1 METNLSHRGVHIVA
15 CAVECERI
23 TIRSIPLDGI
33 VSVCAAHGRHRT
45 VRLHPLE
52 NTEVDLII
60 VDLGLPDIDGLE
72 LTRSFKEKS
81 DAGVI
86 ILSGR
91 ADTTE
96 KVVGLEL
103 GADDYLTKP
112 FEPRELLARVRSV
125 LRRAETIEKPE
136 SSDNDESYVFD
147 GWNLNIS
154 RRELLSPE
162 GEIVELTSGEFDF
175 LKVFV
180 EHPNRVLSRD
190 QILEFAYTND
200 SPAYDRSV
208 DIRIARLRKKIERHT
223 KSPQWIKTVRN
234 AGYIFTASVSTEN

>member
-1 METNLSHRGVHIVA
+1 VNSQKTVLAVDDDPDVLDVVTDCLEVGGYNVITSQDGTQAIQQLETNQI
-15 CAVECERI
+15 
-23 TIRSIPLDGI
+23 
-33 VSVCAAHGRHRT
+33 
-45 VRLHPLE
+45 
-52 NTEVDLII
+52 DLII

-72 LTRSFKEKS
+72 LTRAMKAKS
-81 DAGVI
+81 SAGII

-96 KVVGLEL
+96 KVVGLEI

-112 FEPRELLARVRSV
+112 FEPRELLARARSV
-125 LRRAETIEKPE
+125 LRRADSKVSPVK
-136 SSDNDESYVFD
+136 SDDSENYQFD

-154 RRELLSPE
+154 RRELLTPE
-162 GEIVELTSGEFDF
+162 EKVIELTSGEFDF

-180 EHPNRVLSRD
+180 EHPNRVLSRN
-190 QILEFAYTND
+190 QILDFAYTND

-208 DIRIARLRKKIERHT
+208 DIRIARLRKKIERDP

-234 AGYIFTASVSTEN
+234 AGYIFTATVSTAN

>member
-1 METNLSHRGVHIVA
+1 METQKTVLAVDDDPNVLEVVTDCLETGGYNVITSPNGQQALSQ
-15 CAVECERI
+15 
-23 TIRSIPLDGI
+23 
-33 VSVCAAHGRHRT
+33 
-45 VRLHPLE
+45 LE
-52 NTEVDLII
+52 NNKVDLIV

-72 LTRSFKEKS
+72 LTRSFKMKS

-96 KVVGLEL
+96 KVVGLEI

-112 FEPRELLARVRSV
+112 FEPRELLARARSV
-125 LRRAETIEKPE
+125 LRRAEASGSPAKA
-136 SSDNDESYVFD
+136 DDGESYQFD

-154 RRELLSPE
+154 RREFFTPD
-162 GEIVELTSGEFDF
+162 GDMIELTSGEFDF

-180 EHPNRVLSRD
+180 EHPNRILSRD
-190 QILEFAYTND
+190 QILDFAYTND

-208 DIRIARLRKKIERHT
+208 DIRIARLRKKIERDP
-223 KSPQWIKTVRN
+223 KAPQWIKTVRN
-234 AGYIFTASVSTEN
+234 AGYIFTAAVSSAN